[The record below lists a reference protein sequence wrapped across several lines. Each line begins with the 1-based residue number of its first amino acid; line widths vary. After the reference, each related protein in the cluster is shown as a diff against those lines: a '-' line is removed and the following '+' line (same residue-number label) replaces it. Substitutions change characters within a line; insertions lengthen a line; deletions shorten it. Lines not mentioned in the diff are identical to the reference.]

1 MRDNTQLFQNKP
13 VPQAVLALALPTVV
27 SQIITVIYNMADT
40 LFIGQ
45 LNDPDQVA
53 AATVSMSMFIFMTA
67 LANLFGIG
75 GASKISKC
83 LGMGDKEG
91 ARACASF
98 CLLAATTVALLFG
111 VVLFFARGW
120 FLPLLGA
127 SGEVYQYACSYLF
140 WTVTI
145 GAVPTV
151 LNETL
156 AHLVLAEGYSKQAAF
171 GVALGGI
178 LNIVLDPL
186 FIFTFQLQIK
196 GAAIATMLSN
206 AIATTYFLV
215 LITRKRNEMNVG
227 FRGWK
232 KLTPGIVSGVF
243 LSGLPSFLSSFL
255 ASFSSSML
263 SRLTASYSSEAIA
276 GAGIAKKID
285 LLAYAVA
292 QGMTQGVLPLIGYN
306 YACGNRKRMF
316 STIKTTLVYALSV
329 SSVMML
335 ILYFFAEPIT
345 HCFIKDTAT
354 VHYGR
359 DFLKIICWICPA
371 TAINFMCLTV
381 FQTTERPVQP
391 IILTFLRKGAV
402 DVPLMFLLEYILG
415 FDGIAW
421 AILVA
426 EWVALVVALSMLLP
440 YMHSLN
446 MRVDNV
452 VNTE

>member
-1 MRDNTQLFQNKP
+1 MKDNTRLFRDMP
-13 VPQAVLALALPTVV
+13 VSKAVLSLALPTVI

-75 GASKISKC
+75 GASKISRC
-83 LGMGDKEG
+83 LGANDRQG
-91 ARACASF
+91 AKACASF
-98 CLLAATTVALLFG
+98 CLWGATAVALVFG
-111 VVLFFARGW
+111 VVLFLARGW

-127 SGEVYQYACSYLF
+127 SGKVYDYACSYLF

-156 AHLVLAEGYSKQAAF
+156 AHLVLSEGYSGQAAF

-186 FIFTFQLQIK
+186 FIFVFRLEIA

-206 AIATTYFLV
+206 AVATTYFLV
-215 LITRKRNEMNVG
+215 LIARKRGEMNVG
-227 FRGWK
+227 FSKWR
-232 KLTPGIVSGVF
+232 KLPKGIVSGVL

-255 ASFSSSML
+255 ASFSGSML

-306 YACGNRKRMF
+306 YACGNRKRMLGAV
-316 STIKTTLVYALSV
+316 KTTLAYALSV
-329 SSVMML
+329 ACVMML
-335 ILYFFAEPIT
+335 ALFFFAEPLT
-345 HCFIKDTAT
+345 RCFIEDSTT
-354 VHYGR
+354 VTYGR

-391 IILTFLRKGAV
+391 VILTFLRKGAV
-402 DVPLMFLLEYILG
+402 DVPLMFLLEHVLG
-415 FDGIAW
+415 FEGIGW
-421 AILVA
+421 AILAA
-426 EWVALVVALSMLLP
+426 EWVALVAALAMLLP
-440 YMHSLN
+440 CLRK
-446 MRVDNV
+446 MRAPVGK
-452 VNTE
+452 